1 MIDSSRFLVSS
12 SDYEA
17 WLAVRAGG
25 VTATAVSKAVTPDG
39 FREVLAQIR
48 NPTPI
53 PDNDYMR
60 FGREQE
66 ASLIEK
72 LATQFELEANDWLI
86 AKDADEL
93 RWQMATPDG
102 LSPGHDLIA
111 EVKTTGRD
119 WGEWRHVPG
128 NYHRQVQWQLYV
140 TGASACVFGWML
152 REKKNGEMVPGWP
165 GPKFVVVE
173 RDDALIERLIEVAG
187 NLYRELPLAS
197 S

>member
-12 SDYEA
+12 QDYEQ
-17 WLAVRAGG
+17 WLAVRQTG

-39 FREVLAQIR
+39 FRSVIEQMR
-48 NPTPI
+48 SPSPI
-53 PDNDYMR
+53 PDNPYMR

-66 ASLIEK
+66 ATLMEK
-72 LATQFELEANDWLI
+72 LGSHFDLKPNDWLI
-86 AKDADEL
+86 ARDAEDN

-102 LSPGHDLIA
+102 LSSDHDVIA

-119 WGEWRHVPG
+119 WGEWRFVPG
-128 NYHRQVQWQLYV
+128 HYQRQVQWQLYV
-140 TGASACVFGWML
+140 TGASQCVFGWML
-152 REKKNGEMVPGWP
+152 RVAVKGEMEPGWP

-173 RDDALIERLIEVAG
+173 RDEALIERLIGVAE
-187 NLYRELPLAS
+187 NLYRELPIPS

>member
-1 MIDSSRFLVSS
+1 MIDQSRFLVSS
-12 SDYEA
+12 KDYEQ
-17 WLAVRAGG
+17 WLAIRQTG

-39 FREVLAQIR
+39 FRSVVNQLIR
-48 NPTPI
+48 PTPI

-66 ASLIEK
+66 AALITK
-72 LATQFELEANDWLI
+72 LASQFSLEENDWLI
-86 AKDADEL
+86 AKDADEN

-102 LSPGHDLIA
+102 LSPHHDLIA

-119 WGEWRHVPG
+119 WEEWRFVPG
-128 NYHRQVQWQLYV
+128 HYQRQVQWQLHV
-140 TGASACVFGWML
+140 TGATQCVFGWML
-152 REKKNGEMVPGWP
+152 RVNAQGEMVPGWP

-173 RDDALIERLIEVAG
+173 RDEALIERLVEVAR
-187 NLYRELPLAS
+187 NLYRELPIAS

>member
-12 SDYEA
+12 KDYEQ
-17 WLAVRAGG
+17 WLAVRQTG

-39 FREVLAQIR
+39 FRSVVEQLKS
-48 NPTPI
+48 PTPI
-53 PDNDYMR
+53 PDNAYMR

-66 ASLIEK
+66 AALMEK
-72 LATQFELEANDWLI
+72 LGSHFQLEPNDWLI
-86 AKDADEL
+86 ARDSEAN

-102 LSPGHDLIA
+102 LSPEHDLIA

-119 WGEWRHVPG
+119 WGEWRFVPG
-128 NYHRQVQWQLYV
+128 HYQRQVQWQLYV
-140 TGASACVFGWML
+140 TGATQCVFGWML
-152 REKKNGEMVPGWP
+152 RVAQQGEMLPGWP

-173 RDDALIERLIEVAG
+173 RDEALIERLITVAE
-187 NLYRELPLAS
+187 NLYRELPIAS

>member
-72 LATQFELEANDWLI
+72 LATQFELEPNDWLI

-93 RWQMATPDG
+93 RWQMAT
-102 LSPGHDLIA
+102 
-111 EVKTTGRD
+111 
-119 WGEWRHVPG
+119 
-128 NYHRQVQWQLYV
+128 
-140 TGASACVFGWML
+140 
-152 REKKNGEMVPGWP
+152 
-165 GPKFVVVE
+165 
-173 RDDALIERLIEVAG
+173 
-187 NLYRELPLAS
+187 
-197 S
+197 

>member
-1 MIDSSRFLVSS
+1 MIDQSRFLVSS
-12 SDYEA
+12 KDYEQ
-17 WLAVRAGG
+17 WLAVRQTG

-39 FREVLAQIR
+39 FRSVVNQLLH
-48 NPTPI
+48 PTPI

-66 ASLIEK
+66 AALIEK
-72 LATQFELEANDWLI
+72 LASQFSLEENDWLI
-86 AKDADEL
+86 AKDADQN

-102 LSPGHDLIA
+102 LSPEHDLIA

-119 WGEWRHVPG
+119 WEEWRFVPG
-128 NYHRQVQWQLYV
+128 HYQRQVQWQLHV
-140 TGASACVFGWML
+140 TGATACVFGWML
-152 REKKNGEMVPGWP
+152 RVVDKGEMVPAWP

-173 RDDALIERLIEVAG
+173 RDEGLIERLVQVAK
-187 NLYRELPLAS
+187 NLYRELPIAS